1 MKYLKNEYKKKK
13 MSEKAK
19 SNKIALAT
27 IQKHN
32 FGPKQP
38 GPNPLCKDQ
47 YNGLNCFNEFI

>member
-1 MKYLKNEYKKKK
+1 MNIRKKKK

-27 IQKHN
+27 IQNHN

-38 GPNPLCKDQ
+38 GPSPLCKDQ